1 MQKDTNTRSICFDD
15 ILLVP
20 KKSNIVTR
28 GEIKLNTVIGN
39 PFRPEAFI
47 YLNSPII
54 LAPMAFIT
62 SNAMI
67 EKVVSSG
74 GLAIL
79 PRYANFEERII
90 RLKTI
95 LSNVDSKFVG
105 FALSI
110 EESKNKD
117 YLQVLKNL
125 GVRVLLLE
133 VALGHLKIVVDAVK
147 DLRSLVDDNVHIM
160 TGNVSSYEAY
170 KDLMAAGADS
180 VRVGIGGGAAC
191 TTRVVT
197 GFGVPVLASVM
208 DVYDNIKDSEVS
220 GLISDGGIKNNG
232 DVAKALAAG
241 ASAVMMGSFFAGHDE
256 CDRDQNGKHVLRG
269 SASMEIQVHNNP
281 DIVKNL
287 KNVYVEGVSGIVS
300 EKGPVE
306 NSINMLLNN
315 IKSALSYSGSENLL
329 SFRQNSTYIEVSS
342 MSNLESGD
350 RVVK

>member
-39 PFRPEAFI
+39 PSRPEAFI
-47 YLNSPII
+47 YLNSPIVM
-54 LAPMAFIT
+54 APMAFIT

-67 EKVVSSG
+67 EKVVAAG

-79 PRYANFEERII
+79 PRYANFEERIS

-95 LSNVDSKFVG
+95 LLNVDSKYVG
-105 FALSI
+105 FSI
-110 EESKNKD
+110 SIDESRNKD
-117 YLQVLKNL
+117 YLEVLKTL
-125 GVRVLLLE
+125 GIKVLLLE
-133 VALGHLKIVVDAVK
+133 VALGHLKIVVDAVR
-147 DLRSLVDDNVHIM
+147 DLRLSVDDSVHIM

-170 KDLMAAGADS
+170 QDLMDAGADS

-197 GFGVPVLASVM
+197 GFGVPVLSSVM
-208 DVYDNIKDSEVS
+208 DVYDNIKDSEVN
-220 GLISDGGIKNNG
+220 GLISDGGVKNNG

-241 ASAVMMGSFFAGHDE
+241 ASAVMMGSFFSGHDE
-256 CDRDQNGKHVLRG
+256 CERDQNGQHVLRG

-281 DIVKNL
+281 DVVNNL
-287 KNVYVEGVSGIVS
+287 KNIYVEGVSAVVS
-300 EKGPVE
+300 AKGPVE

-329 SFRQNSTYIEVSS
+329 SFRNNSTYIEVSS
-342 MSNLESGD
+342 ISTLESGD
-350 RVVK
+350 RIVK